1 MNDAVLDVISEELMI
16 PRDSLGSET
25 RLDMIATDSIDI
37 VSLIAALDTRFQL
50 AIRPSDLEQVI
61 TIGDLVRL
69 IDERAGSER
78 SGTPESF

>member
-1 MNDAVLDVISEELMI
+1 MNDEVMDVISEELMA
-16 PRDSLGSET
+16 PRDSLRSET
-25 RLDMIATDSIDI
+25 RLDSIATDSIDI

-50 AIRPSDLEQVI
+50 AIRPSDLERVT

-69 IDERAGSER
+69 IEERAGSER